1 MRSIPVYNLEFP
13 AYINQLTLGG
23 YTFTRVPEYK
33 ERVRSLHHLVG
44 CFHEFNIPPN
54 FGGHAVTA
62 EVFSPDSQPQAL
74 LKWGKPSASHLDDVL
89 LVLSLFTMRH
99 VWAETEE
106 GGAIVADHR
115 AYQHGWALRR
125 GLPFV
130 ERREEGIPVNVG
142 FEPGINRVLEHMAD
156 KAWQAQYRG
165 GHYLFLANHAFR
177 RQILETTFS
186 LCWTIW
192 EHLFAL
198 HNDDWLDKQSMQ
210 RLSGKEKVAFVLS
223 CNALRE
229 HLDLLE
235 NPSIEELARTRNR
248 LIHFGM
254 FPKEE
259 SKEKAAAFVKWTEYL
274 IARTLG
280 LYRSETFDS
289 LDEFEAATETSS
301 SFQPENEEG

>member
-1 MRSIPVYNLEFP
+1 MGTRIYNFEFP
-13 AYINQLTLGG
+13 AYIDQLTLGG
-23 YTFTRVPEYK
+23 YTFRRVPEY
-33 ERVRSLHHLVG
+33 RDRLRSLQHLVG
-44 CFHEFNIPPN
+44 YFHEFQVAAN
-54 FGGHAVTA
+54 FGENAITA
-62 EVFSPDSQPQAL
+62 EAFSPDPEPQAL
-74 LKWGKPSASHLDDVL
+74 LKWRKPATTHLDDVL
-89 LVLSLFTMRH
+89 LILSLFTRRH
-99 VWAETEE
+99 VWAEEE
-106 GGAIVADHR
+106 ERGIIIGDHR
-115 AYQHGWALRR
+115 TYQHGWALRK

-130 ERREEGIPVNVG
+130 EQRVEGMQINVG
-142 FEPGINRVLEHMAD
+142 FEPGINRVLGLMRD

-198 HNDDWLDKQSMQ
+198 HNDDWLDKQSIQ

-223 CNALRE
+223 RYALRE

-235 NPSIEELARTRNR
+235 NASIEELARTRNR

-254 FPKEE
+254 FPTEE
-259 SKEKAAAFVKWTEYL
+259 SEEKAAAFVKWTEYL

-280 LYRSETFDS
+280 LYGPEVFDS
-289 LDEFEAATETSS
+289 VEEFEAAAQASS
-301 SFQPENEEG
+301 SPQPGIDQ